1 MPQTAETFAK
11 DDGYAP
17 ETWAFDAQ
25 VTAVFDNMLERSIPQ
40 YPVMRQACVDLAC
53 GFIQPDTDVV
63 DLGCSRGEALAP
75 LIDRHAEQNRFV
87 GVEVSP
93 PMLEAARARFAADIA
108 GGSVA
113 IEPLDLRT
121 DYPEVNASVTLC
133 VLTLQFTPIEYR
145 AHILRRIWES
155 TVPGGALILVEK
167 VLGSTAA
174 MDAELV
180 RNYYALKRHN
190 GYAENEIER
199 KRLSLEG
206 RLVPVTAGWNEE
218 LLRAAGFVET
228 ECFWRWMNF
237 AGWVAV
243 RR

>member
-40 YPVMRQACVDLAC
+40 YPVMRQACLDLAC

-93 PMLEAARARFAADIA
+93 PMLEAARARFAEDIA

-145 AHILRRIWES
+145 VDLPLLHEKAKRDAFVLHSLPRMDELTQDVDETRFGRYWVEAFNG
-155 TVPGGALILVEK
+155 VVMRMALLTL
-167 VLGSTAA
+167 VLGK
-174 MDAELV
+174 AE
-180 RNYYALKRHN
+180 
-190 GYAENEIER
+190 
-199 KRLSLEG
+199 
-206 RLVPVTAGWNEE
+206 
-218 LLRAAGFVET
+218 
-228 ECFWRWMNF
+228 
-237 AGWVAV
+237 
-243 RR
+243 